1 MFIFILVEC
10 VQNRP
15 RYFAKKLMKSMK
27 GLGTDEETLI
37 RIIAS
42 RSEVS
47 KINGVL
53 FINLQVVYDWL
64 HKNIEA
70 DARLP

>member
-1 MFIFILVEC
+1 MFIFVLVEC

-47 KINGVL
+47 EIYCLL
-53 FINLQVVYDWL
+53 FLYHLYQLSHEISRDVQGLC
-64 HKNIEA
+64 
-70 DARLP
+70 

>member
-1 MFIFILVEC
+1 MEC

-37 RIIAS
+37 RIVAS
-42 RSEVS
+42 RSEVQRQFFRGKMLVDTVDS
-47 KINGVL
+47 RYLELEGTL
-53 FINLQVVYDWL
+53 
-64 HKNIEA
+64 
-70 DARLP
+70 

>member
-1 MFIFILVEC
+1 MFLPECTFCRSFEGSLCSINYYMFIFVLVEC

-47 KINGVL
+47 EI
-53 FINLQVVYDWL
+53 
-64 HKNIEA
+64 
-70 DARLP
+70 

>member
-1 MFIFILVEC
+1 MFIFALVEC

-47 KINGVL
+47 EIYCIL
-53 FINLQVVYDWL
+53 FINLQVVYGAL
-64 HKNIEA
+64 HKNLEA
-70 DARLP
+70 NARLP